1 MCFKY
6 DFLYLDDLIEDKE
19 INIEFKFKYIY
30 IFLNIIIYC

>member
-6 DFLYLDDLIEDKE
+6 GFLYLDDLIEDKE

-30 IFLNIIIYC
+30 IFWNIIIYC

>member
-19 INIEFKFKYIY
+19 INSLSLSIY
-30 IFLNIIIYC
+30 IFF